1 MSWPVAIF
9 FRAKLFTRPSSVC
22 FSCARLHTLRGGNK
36 PLKWKIRNS
45 HNSKTR
51 SVAYLAQGPKL
62 CGQRELHCV
71 GLKCDMSVD
80 KVSLQCGCCSM
91 RRIPNA
97 RQNSISERAG
107 VRKDDTTRVLVIQ
120 LWQRI
125 CTTLFRVLYKRRMFS
140 ALGTDL
146 KRYTALRY
154 GKGKATAKAKSSE
167 SD

>member
-1 MSWPVAIF
+1 ML
-9 FRAKLFTRPSSVC
+9 FREAQEQHKSQQT
-22 FSCARLHTLRGGNK
+22 HNH
-36 PLKWKIRNS
+36 

-62 CGQRELHCV
+62 CGQRALHCV
-71 GLKCDMSVD
+71 GLKCDMSVG
-80 KVSLQCGCCSM
+80 KIALQCDCCSR

-97 RQNSISERAG
+97 RQNSISKRAG
-107 VRKDDTTRVLVIQ
+107 VRSHDTTHVLVIQ

-140 ALGTDL
+140 VLGTDL